1 SPVSYDYEVAPPKLI
16 KRAKD
21 IEEITNKFNVS
32 LKSASLNFVLMNSQ
46 VFSVV
51 PGMSSINEVK
61 DNIDITNENIPIELW
76 SDLSEN
82 GFI

>member
-1 SPVSYDYEVAPPKLI
+1 
-16 KRAKD
+16 
-21 IEEITNKFNVS
+21 
-32 LKSASLNFVLMNSQ
+32 MNSQ

>member
-1 SPVSYDYEVAPPKLI
+1 MAPQKSI

-61 DNIDITNENIPIELW
+61 DNIDIANENIPIELW